1 MLCREAM
8 LEGFGVENDAPKK
21 LLGISVSAGEYSKL
35 PHKIV
40 SEFIG

>member
-8 LEGFGVENDAPKK
+8 VEGFGVENDAKK
-21 LLGISVSAGEYSKL
+21 IARNKFVGGVISKL

-40 SEFIG
+40 SELIG